1 MYLFFIYFISAVIL
15 LPLMPFNHEARFRH
29 YGLDSKLFLLTTSYS
44 VTRMVNKKD
53 LHQHQNVQP

>member
-15 LPLMPFNHEARFRH
+15 LPLPFNHEARFRH
-29 YGLDSKLFLLTTSYS
+29 YGLDRKLFLLTTSYS